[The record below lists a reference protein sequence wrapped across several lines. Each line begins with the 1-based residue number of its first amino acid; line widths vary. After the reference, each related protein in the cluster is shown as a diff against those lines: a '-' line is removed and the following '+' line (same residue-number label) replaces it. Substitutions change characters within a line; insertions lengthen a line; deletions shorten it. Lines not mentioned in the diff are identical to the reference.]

1 MEIPKDYQ
9 KELNLKQLF
18 EDEIG
23 SPLIFLIGALRS
35 GNDILKKNAIQS
47 MKESIT
53 VFKNNE
59 KYLGMDFF
67 AQWISQIELAL
78 ADHQDDNDLID
89 KLQNIWNDF
98 RKKAKNAGVV

>member
-1 MEIPKDYQ
+1 METLKDYP

-35 GNDILKKNAIQS
+35 GNDELKKNAAQS
-47 MKESIT
+47 LEKSIAI
-53 VFKNNE
+53 FKSNE
-59 KYLGMDFF
+59 KYLRMDYFS
-67 AQWISQIELAL
+67 QLISQIESAI
-78 ADHQDDNDLID
+78 ADSPSDADLMD